1 MRPLTYDE
9 HKAAEAAFRGLPL
22 DPTWTAS
29 AQAIYRGL
37 TRAKARRGSE
47 QITEIGNLSR
57 VS

>member
-37 TRAKARRGSE
+37 TNAKTRCGHDKISG
-47 QITEIGNLSR
+47 IGNLTRIS
-57 VS
+57 